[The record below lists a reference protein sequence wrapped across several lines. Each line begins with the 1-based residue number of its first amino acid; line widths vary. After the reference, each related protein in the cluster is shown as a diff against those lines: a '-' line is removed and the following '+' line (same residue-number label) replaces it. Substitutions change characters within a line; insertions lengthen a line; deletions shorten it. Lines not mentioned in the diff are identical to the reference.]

1 MLVLARR
8 LDEVI
13 LIGDNIKIK
22 VVAMQP
28 GMVKLGIEA
37 PDDVVIMR
45 KELLPTGKFDL
56 RAKQRRLSDNDVTTK

>member
-1 MLVLARR
+1 MLVLARK

-13 LIGDNIKIK
+13 LIGDNIRIK

-45 KELLPTGKFDL
+45 KELLPNDKMDL
-56 RAKQRRLSDNDVTTK
+56 KALSPKMQNRANSVK